1 MQLAYQRGL
10 VLHLTIDNSFEFLER
25 PLSLFPRW
33 FAAAGCQY
41 VCPQALAFRLS
52 GTASMEPQDL
62 SSVLPGYMMEAEIM
76 GRKIIAELIIE
87 RRHFVFLDTEGISE
101 QGMRDYGLFNRSKGF
116 VLGFRLQAPEPGS
129 SIECYLPPEFA

>member
-1 MQLAYQRGL
+1 MQLAHQRGL
-10 VLHLTIDNSFEFLER
+10 VLHFTIDNSFDFLER

-52 GTASMEPQDL
+52 GTASMEPEDL
-62 SSVLPGYMMEAEIM
+62 SSALPSYMAEAETL
-76 GRKIIAELIIE
+76 GRKIITELIAE

-101 QGMRDYGLFNRSKGF
+101 RGMRDYGLFNRSQGF

-129 SIECYLPPEFA
+129 SIEYYLPPELA